1 MDLENKVLLIQ
12 MRIKKFR
19 NKFKKELEQKT
30 EKEKAI
36 FVFNE
41 NGSYLLKRSEN
52 V

>member
-19 NKFKKELEQKT
+19 NKFKKDLEQKT

-36 FVFNE
+36 FVFDE
-41 NGSYLLKRSEN
+41 NGSYLLKRTAD

>member
-1 MDLENKVLLIQ
+1 MDLENKVLLLQ

-30 EKEKAI
+30 EKDKAI

-41 NGSYLLKRSEN
+41 NGSYLLKRSED